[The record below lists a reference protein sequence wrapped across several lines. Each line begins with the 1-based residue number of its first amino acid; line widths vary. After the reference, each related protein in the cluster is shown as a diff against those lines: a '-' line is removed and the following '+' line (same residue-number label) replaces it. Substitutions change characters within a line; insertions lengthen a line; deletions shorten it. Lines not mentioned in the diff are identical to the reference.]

1 MGEKETESQLAE
13 ALNSEALS
21 TAIVESPIF
30 RIMQRNIIKQT
41 YFGGVIMAAVIVGM
55 WNLINALQIDPV
67 VSGSASLLV
76 GLVLFFFQIRS
87 LFIKPKSP
95 PKKGT
100 FPCRKCGADVPFDA
114 TKEEKGYADELIC
127 PKCGQHYTRN
137 NF

>member
-1 MGEKETESQLAE
+1 MSEKDKEKQLAE

-76 GLVLFFFQIRS
+76 GLVLFFFQIRG
-87 LFIKPKSP
+87 LFLKPKSP
-95 PKKGT
+95 LKKGSY
-100 FPCRKCGADVPFDA
+100 PCLRCNADVPFNA
-114 TKEEKGYADELIC
+114 TKKDYPDILKC
-127 PKCGQHYTRN
+127 PECGLEYKRQH
-137 NF
+137 